1 MPFSRRIAPAAT
13 AALMAAALL
22 AGCGTNNQ
30 QASPSSPGNDQ
41 SNPAAEGIKLPTTRP
56 SKGEGS
62 KPSPSASPTPTPV
75 KVPGA
80 YAGAG
85 GPRPQNATPIA
96 SVHPATDTS
105 PETAVIKTP
114 SNNIGCDLSAD
125 FAGCGIETYQ
135 QSKPY
140 GSDQIGAKWWVPLD
154 GSGNEVEAKGDAP
167 TYMDATVPP
176 QLVEYGKVVYYNDY
190 VCASE
195 QNGLTCWNTSTGHG
209 AFMNRDSTT
218 LF

>member
-1 MPFSRRIAPAAT
+1 VPFSRSIAPAAT

-85 GPRPQNATPIA
+85 GPRPQNATPIT

-125 FAGCGIETYQ
+125 FAGCGIENYQ